1 MAADV
6 KRCGSRITEDHGRCL
21 KRNTKQITGNL
32 NESGR
37 GTRTN
42 FRDGSVDAQRTI
54 LLNDHIHGVVIN
66 TERCSVADMCI
77 AGNAHATALVSGL
90 DFTAFFVPTNLCG
103 GLVQTFVCSDR
114 ADREWEKVFV
124 IRFHRVHLAQSDW
137 IHVKHLGQLVYAGFD
152 DGRTLRCAETAKSA
166 GGLLIGVDWITHIAQ
181 VRNMIGTS
189 CSADTADSQQFHT
202 EGAVGTGV

>member
-6 KRCGSRITEDHGRCL
+6 KRCGSRITEDYGRCL

-90 DFTAFFVPTNLCG
+90 DFTAFSYQPISAAALSRHSFVPTEPTENG
-103 GLVQTFVCSDR
+103 
-114 ADREWEKVFV
+114 KNVFV

-152 DGRTLRCAETAKSA
+152 DGRTLRCAETAKA
-166 GGLLIGVDWITHIAQ
+166 P
-181 VRNMIGTS
+181 
-189 CSADTADSQQFHT
+189 
-202 EGAVGTGV
+202 AVC